1 MSSPSRGTGDL
12 ADVIQFT
19 DVASTEVSFE
29 RRGDALMLKRGT
41 SGDQITVNNFYGYTY
56 YSATTRR
63 RRWSSFASPTPR
75 STSTA

>member
-1 MSSPSRGTGDL
+1 MSSPSPAGTGDL

-41 SGDQITVNNFYGYTY
+41 TGDQLTVNNFYSYSYYTP
-56 YSATTRR
+56 R